1 MATKSTSIK
10 VTLKI
15 TSFILRL
22 LLNIIFYIIAV
33 IAIVNVSKKAFDF
46 TYQIYGPVS
55 VEAAPGREIIIQIKK
70 GEGTMD
76 VAKKLELRKAI
87 VDKNSFYLKVKLQ
100 NLKIMP
106 GTYVINSSMT
116 YNEILDIITDYS
128 ASIIQEE
135 SMEDESTKP
144 EPTGQAN
151 PQ

>member
-1 MATKSTSIK
+1 MATKSTSVK

-76 VAKKLELRKAI
+76 VAKKLELRRAI
-87 VDKNSFYLKVKLQ
+87 VDKNSFYVKVKLQ
-100 NLKIMP
+100 NLTIMP

-116 YNEILDIITDYS
+116 YDEILDIITDYS

-135 SMEDESTKP
+135 PIEEEGTTP
-144 EPTGQAN
+144 EPTGQAQ
-151 PQ
+151 P